1 MARHSILILMVV
13 AIATLTGQG
22 VVYSRAPIPVGI
34 SHGTAANQQR
44 GYEEGLN
51 ELLRVSYGLSAWE

>member
-1 MARHSILILMVV
+1 MARHSVLIVLVE
-13 AIATLTGQG
+13 ATATLTGQA
-22 VVYSRAPIPVGI
+22 VVYSRVPIPVGI

-44 GYEEGLN
+44 GYEEGVN